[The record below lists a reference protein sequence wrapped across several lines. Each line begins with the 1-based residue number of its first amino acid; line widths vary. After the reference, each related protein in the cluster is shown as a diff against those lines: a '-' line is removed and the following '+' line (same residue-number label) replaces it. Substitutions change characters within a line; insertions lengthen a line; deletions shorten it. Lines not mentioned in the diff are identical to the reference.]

1 MIIAGSP
8 ANSTYSVRALKE
20 LATKWGVN
28 QQILWIEKYLT
39 EEEMTAALQSADIV
53 LLYYAASFHAQS
65 GILNQVAP
73 LKTPVITGK
82 LENALTQAVEQYNLG
97 WTIPADSA
105 SALSELLHKIHP
117 QDIQADWEG
126 YFASA
131 AWENQT
137 ALVTSLIK
145 TLPLQ

>member
-1 MIIAGSP
+1 
-8 ANSTYSVRALKE
+8 VRALKE

-73 LKTPVITGK
+73 LKIPVITGK
-82 LENALTQAVEQYNLG
+82 LENALTQTVEQYNLG
-97 WTIPADSA
+97 WTIAADSA
-105 SALSELLHKIHP
+105 VALSELLNKIHP